1 MSKMKKITNCMVCG
15 ESIEIVSMGLCQKLF
30 GKNTEKLLCLACL
43 SNDLDVEEEELL
55 EKAREFKEAG
65 CTLFK

>member
-1 MSKMKKITNCMVCG
+1 MKKITNCMVCG
-15 ESIEIVSMGLCQKLF
+15 ESIEIVSRGLCQKLY
-30 GKNTEKLLCLACL
+30 GKSTKKILCLSCL
-43 SNDLDVEEEELL
+43 SNDLGVEEEELL

>member
-1 MSKMKKITNCMVCG
+1 MSKMKKITSCMVCG
-15 ESIEIVSMGLCQKLF
+15 KSIEIVSKGLCQKLF
-30 GKNTEKLLCLACL
+30 GRDTKKFLCLCCL

-55 EKAREFKEAG
+55 EKAKEFKEAG

>member
-1 MSKMKKITNCMVCG
+1 MSKMKKINNCMVCG

-30 GKNTEKLLCLACL
+30 GKNTEKLLCLSCL
-43 SNDLDVEEEELL
+43 SNDLDVEDVVLL
-55 EKAREFKEAG
+55 EKSMDFKKAG

>member
-1 MSKMKKITNCMVCG
+1 MSKMKNTTICIVCG
-15 ESIEIVSMGLCQKLF
+15 EEIENVSKGLCQKLF
-30 GKNTEKLLCLACL
+30 GRNTKKLLCLSCL